1 MPADIVDELELLL
14 DEVTALAGCL
24 RDAARRSKH
33 KTALSRPGRGVL
45 RGLQGQPMTV
55 PQLARRRGTSRQSM
69 QVLVDRLV
77 RNGWVEF
84 VANPDHQRSQR
95 LRLTVA
101 GGRRLE
107 SSSQDEAAWL
117 AGLLPR
123 WSERSLRASIGQLR
137 RIRALLLGGNGRAWT
152 ADASGGSA
160 PVKPSTPE
168 RSRTTQAPRQPTG
181 GVSPSWSG
189 PEPGDESVGMTSLPV
204 TLL

>member
-84 VANPDHQRSQR
+84 VANPDHQRSQ
-95 LRLTVA
+95 
-101 GGRRLE
+101 